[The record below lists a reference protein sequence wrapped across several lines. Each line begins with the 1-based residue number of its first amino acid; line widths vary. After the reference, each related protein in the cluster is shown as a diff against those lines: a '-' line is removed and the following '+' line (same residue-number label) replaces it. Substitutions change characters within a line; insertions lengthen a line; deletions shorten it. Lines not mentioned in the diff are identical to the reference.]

1 VPPSPDTSGPFAAA
15 LADQYRLERE
25 VGRGG
30 MATVYLAHDL
40 RHDRPVALKV
50 LRPELGA
57 TLGPE
62 RFAQEIRIAA
72 RLRHPHILPV
82 HDSGEAGGRLWY
94 TMPFV
99 EGESLRQRLARE
111 GQLPVDQAVRIAAQ
125 VLSALNYAHAHN
137 VIHRDI
143 KPENILLE
151 DGEAVVADFGVA
163 RAIAAAGE
171 ERLTE
176 TGLALGTP
184 AYMSPEQA
192 SASREL
198 DGRSDLY
205 AVGCVLYEMLA
216 GQPPFTGVTAQ
227 QLLARHALDPVPP
240 LRTVRDT
247 VPDTLERTVTRALA
261 KVPADRFPTAAA
273 FSQALAVPGDSGA
286 TPAGIP
292 AGTPAT
298 SPTVRTPSAATPVR
312 RGRTVA
318 IVGGAVVA
326 AAVGLGLAAYLRRPR
341 PAGVLDRTLV
351 AVVPFRVAG
360 AAPELS
366 YLREGMIDLLA
377 ARLTGEGG
385 TRAADP
391 RSVMAAWRQAARSD
405 TDDLPEDA
413 TIGVARRVGAGRLL
427 LGGIVGTAAHVAIN
441 AQLLPVGSSGTR
453 AEARVEGPTDSL
465 PQLVDRLAAQLI
477 TEGSGSS
484 QLDALVNTPLS
495 ALRLYL
501 EGLAAQRRGNY
512 PDAVV
517 RFGQA
522 LDRDS
527 TFALAG
533 LNLASAAGWT
543 TSPGAARR
551 GLERAWASR
560 DRLRPRDQA
569 LLAAE
574 IGPDY
579 PAASPLARYPEAWE
593 RAVDLGPD
601 DAVRWY
607 EMGDLYYH
615 DGPYLQ
621 IDGTERRAAE
631 AFRRSVAIDSGVGPL
646 GHLVDMAVV
655 AGDSAAVRRLGA
667 IYLAH
672 DTSGELLG
680 LYRWRIADGLHDER
694 ALVALRSHY
703 REMKLP
709 SLWRIM
715 NFAVVDGRRLEDA
728 ESAAVAIR
736 AVAGRASDWQRSKT
750 YLHAFEVN
758 RGRPRAALG
767 DTASADETEYGPHA
781 ALYQRVLDALYGDG
795 DRTNGAA
802 AAAELARLSAGG
814 LPPGGEAR
822 AEAQTDLCVAT
833 LWRLS
838 QGDRAG
844 AVEAVT
850 RLRQAAPDE
859 APAVRTG
866 NAVCAALLEAKLAA
880 AGGSPSSAGTAQVV
894 DRLDALIRSGP
905 GGNRNGPPVA
915 FTMSPAY
922 VRSTIGISPVGF
934 EDFANLEVARLRE
947 RQGDLPAALRAVRRR
962 FYAYHLSDYLAPHL
976 REEGRL
982 AALTGDTAGAVRA
995 WRHYL
1000 LLRSDPEP
1008 ALRAGVDSVRA
1019 ELARLSGPAEPADR
1033 PPSHSRR

>member
-1 VPPSPDTSGPFAAA
+1 VPPLPDASGPFAAA
-15 LADQYRLERE
+15 LAHQYRLDRE
-25 VGRGG
+25 LGRGG

-57 TLGPE
+57 ALGPE

-82 HDSGEAGGRLWY
+82 HDSGDAAGRLWY

-111 GQLPVDQAVRIAAQ
+111 GQLPVDQAVRIASE
-125 VLSALNYAHAHN
+125 VLSALGYAHAHN

-171 ERLTE
+171 DRLTE
-176 TGLALGTP
+176 TGLAIGTP

-192 SASREL
+192 AAGRDL

-240 LRTVRDT
+240 LRTVRQT
-247 VPDTLERTVTRALA
+247 VPDTLERAVTRALA

-273 FSQALAVPGDSGA
+273 FARALAAPGDSA
-286 TPAGIP
+286 VTP
-292 AGTPAT
+292 T
-298 SPTVRTPSAATPVR
+298 ATPVGQTPAAPTVPTPSSAAP
-312 RGRTVA
+312 RGRRRA
-318 IVGGAVVA
+318 LALAAGALVTA
-326 AAVGLGLAAYLRRPR
+326 ALGLGVASYLRRPR
-341 PAGVLDRTLV
+341 PVAAPDPTLV
-351 AVVPFRVAG
+351 AVVPFRTAG
-360 AAPELS
+360 AAPELG
-366 YLREGMIDLLA
+366 YLREGMIDLVA

-391 RSVMAAWRQAARSD
+391 RSVMAAWRQAARSEA
-405 TDDLPEDA
+405 DDLPEGAAVDL
-413 TIGVARRVGAGRLL
+413 ARRLGAGRLL
-427 LGGIVGTAAHVAIN
+427 LGGIVGTARHMAVN
-441 AQLLPVGSSGTR
+441 ALLLPVNGGTR
-453 AEARVEGPTDSL
+453 AEARVEGPADSL

-484 QLDALVNTPLS
+484 QLDALVNTPLP

-501 EGLAAQRRGNY
+501 EALAAQRRADY
-512 PDAVV
+512 PDAVA
-517 RFGQA
+517 RLGQA

-533 LNLASAAGWT
+533 MVLASAAGWT
-543 TSPGAARR
+543 ASPGAGRR
-551 GLERAWASR
+551 GLELAWASR
-560 DRLRPRDQA
+560 NRLAPSDQA
-569 LLAAE
+569 LVAAE
-574 IGPDY
+574 VGPEY
-579 PAASPLARYPEAWE
+579 PGTSTLAQFLQAWE

-601 DAVRWY
+601 QASRWY
-607 EMGDLYYH
+607 ELGDLYYH
-615 DGPYLQ
+615 EGRYLQ
-621 IDGTERRAAE
+621 IDGSERRAAE
-631 AFRRSVAIDSGVGPL
+631 AFRRSVALDSGAGPL
-646 GHLVDMAVV
+646 GHLVDLAVV
-655 AGDSAAVRRLGA
+655 AGDSAAVRRLGT

-672 DTSGELLG
+672 DTSGELLD

-694 ALVALRSHY
+694 TLAALRY
-703 REMKLP
+703 RDMKLP
-709 SLWRIM
+709 ALWRIM
-715 NFAVVDGRRLEDA
+715 NYAVLDGRRLENA

-736 AVAGRASDWQRSKT
+736 AIAGRGSDWQRSKT

-758 RGRPRAALG
+758 RGRPLAALG
-767 DTASADETEYGPHA
+767 DTAGTDETEYGPHA
-781 ALYQRVLDALYGDG
+781 ALYQRVLDALYGG
-795 DRTNGAA
+795 GNRANGAA
-802 AAAELARLSAGG
+802 AARELARTAAG
-814 LPPGGEAR
+814 PPAARGES
-822 AEAQTDLCVAT
+822 DLCVAT

-838 QGDRAG
+838 QGERTG
-844 AVEAVT
+844 AVEAIT
-850 RLRQAAPDE
+850 RLRRDTPGE
-859 APAVRTG
+859 APAARTG

-880 AGGSPSSAGTAQVV
+880 AGGSPSPTATTETV
-894 DRLDALIRSGP
+894 DRLDALIRAGP
-905 GGNRNGPPVA
+905 GGQRNGPSVA
-915 FTMSPAY
+915 FTLSPAY
-922 VRSTIGISPVGF
+922 VRSTVGISPVGF

-947 RQGDLPAALRAVRRR
+947 RQGDLPGALRALRRR
-962 FYAYHLSDYLAPHL
+962 SYSYHLTDYLATHL

-982 AALTGDTAGAVRA
+982 AALTGDRAGAIRA

-1000 LLRSDPEP
+1000 ALRSDVEP
-1008 ALRAGVDSVRA
+1008 ALRAEVDSVRA
-1019 ELARLSGPAEPADR
+1019 ELAKLGGGADTTR
-1033 PPSHSRR
+1033 